1 MGITEL
7 KISEMIQYREH
18 QIASK
23 SLTRK
28 LGIELPF
35 MVYAMDAG
43 ESISNEQS
51 TLTRLLQVIDGIL
64 TVQVGTVR
72 YQVPAGE
79 MMVVPANTLH
89 ELRADQR
96 CQFMQFETK

>member
-1 MGITEL
+1 MEL
-7 KISEMIQYREH
+7 TKLNLHELIKYREH

-23 SLTRK
+23 SFTRK
-28 LGIELPF
+28 LGVQLPF

-51 TLTRLLQVIDGIL
+51 TLTRLLHVIDGTL
-64 TVQVGTVR
+64 TVIIADEPHEVTAGEMLV
-72 YQVPAGE
+72 VPAG
-79 MMVVPANTLH
+79 TLH
-89 ELRADQR
+89 ELKANQK